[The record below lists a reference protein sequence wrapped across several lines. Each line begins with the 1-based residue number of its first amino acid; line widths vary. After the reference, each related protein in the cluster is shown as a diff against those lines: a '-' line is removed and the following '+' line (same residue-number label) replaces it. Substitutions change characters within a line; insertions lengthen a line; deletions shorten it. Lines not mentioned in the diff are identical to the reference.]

1 MDSLIPSLTLWAWA
15 ETPDDALG
23 VAVLLRHLIAAAVF
37 STLGLVIFAASIWI
51 LSRCL
56 PFSLRREIEED
67 QNMAVGVII
76 GAMMIGV
83 AIIIAAAIAG

>member
-1 MDSLIPSLTLWAWA
+1 MDSIFQSMSLWGWA
-15 ETPDDALG
+15 EASEDAIGL
-23 VAVLLRHLIAAAVF
+23 AVLLRHLIAAAVF
-37 STLGLVIFAASIWI
+37 SALGLVIFAASVWI

-67 QNMAVGVII
+67 QNTAVGVII

-83 AIIIAAAIAG
+83 AIIIAAAIVG